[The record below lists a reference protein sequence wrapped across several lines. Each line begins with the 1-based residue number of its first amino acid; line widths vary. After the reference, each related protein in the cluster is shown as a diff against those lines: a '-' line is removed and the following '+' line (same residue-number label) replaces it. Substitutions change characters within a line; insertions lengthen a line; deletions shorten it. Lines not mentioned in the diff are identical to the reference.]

1 MKFIKAISFIF
12 IGLGI
17 VLLFVKQP
25 GDVIFVVLGSLILV
39 ITYLLSATKHL
50 FQRNFY
56 AGIGELVAVF
66 TLITFVLGILYWP
79 EYRFYFLI
87 CVILFLVM
95 LIVVGTVKKKFDI
108 RDINTFSIILSIIT
122 ILNFTPYHLFTEYT
136 QVKYMPDD
144 LNGDEI
150 CDRLNR
156 YVTEIN
162 KIEKNELILKYIDL
176 YSEHCKFSNLP
187 SNNLPTSNRNYD
199 IKVLDGDFELT
210 KTTKIRASVD
220 PINIEFE
227 QLHIIP
233 GNKRTFEQIDEY
245 TKVIPY
251 SGDSVIVQLVIEDK
265 NNNEWYLI
273 ASKIYRIKTGANNGE
288 HAGPL

>member
-1 MKFIKAISFIF
+1 
-12 IGLGI
+12 
-17 VLLFVKQP
+17 
-25 GDVIFVVLGSLILV
+25 
-39 ITYLLSATKHL
+39 
-50 FQRNFY
+50 
-56 AGIGELVAVF
+56 
-66 TLITFVLGILYWP
+66 
-79 EYRFYFLI
+79 
-87 CVILFLVM
+87 
-95 LIVVGTVKKKFDI
+95 
-108 RDINTFSIILSIIT
+108 
-122 ILNFTPYHLFTEYT
+122 
-136 QVKYMPDD
+136 
-144 LNGDEI
+144 
-150 CDRLNR
+150 
-156 YVTEIN
+156 VTEIN

-233 GNKRTFEQIDEY
+233 GNNCTFEQIDEY

-288 HAGPL
+288 HEEPL